1 MKKLLGTMLFA
12 ICLMAMAVELP
23 PRHHINVWSGKEQ
36 SLPFSAQTEWR
47 IESDHGRFLAG
58 GGAANP
64 INVSFP
70 LLTAKETAVL
80 FIDGQKTASITIY
93 PQKLLA
99 GITGQS
105 NCHREKL
112 EALGVK
118 QPIDGFKPCFFITA
132 SPKLERLQLLS
143 YAAKIVIFTDRRD
156 FPIKIDPADWTEIS
170 MGMNKKKSG
179 LSVILDEREQL
190 IDNTPGGV
198 AWIIARHVIG
208 DKVILL
214 PPDFDLQNIDNV
226 LFLKKEL
233 EK

>member
-1 MKKLLGTMLFA
+1 MISEGK
-12 ICLMAMAVELP
+12 
-23 PRHHINVWSGKEQ
+23 RHHPAV
-36 SLPFSAQTEWR
+36 PAAAPVPA
-47 IESDHGRFLAG
+47 GRMQPEGDL
-58 GGAANP
+58 
-64 INVSFP
+64 
-70 LLTAKETAVL
+70 AVL
-80 FIDGQKTASITIY
+80 FIDGKKTASITIY
-93 PQKLLA
+93 PQKLLD
-99 GITGQS
+99 GITGQI
-105 NCHREKL
+105 NCRRDEL
-112 EALGVK
+112 EAIGIK
-118 QPIDGFKPCFFITA
+118 QQTNGIRPCFFITA
-132 SPKLERLQLLS
+132 TPKFDRIGILS

-156 FPIKIDPADWTEIS
+156 FPIKINPADWTEIS
-170 MGMNKKKSG
+170 MGMNKKKGG